1 MNVAEAAAE
10 VLKREG
16 VETLLAY
23 PLNSLI
29 EAAAAVDIRTIV
41 VRQERT
47 GIHMA
52 DAISR
57 ITSGDKVG
65 VFCMQTGPGTENS
78 FGAVAQA
85 YSEAVPLGRD
95 PRRRAARNDLGQ
107 ARIQRRAQFPAY
119 HQGRRAGDERRRYR
133 AGAAPRL
140 HPGAER
146 SAGAGAGR
154 DPAGHVDGG
163 ADRAGR
169 LQAGPPGAFRAG
181 RERGRCRRRD
191 ACFSPSGR

>member
-85 YSEAVPLGRD
+85 
-95 PRRRAARNDLGQ
+95 
-107 ARIQRRAQFPAY
+107 
-119 HQGRRAGDERRRYR
+119 
-133 AGAAPRL
+133 
-140 HPGAER
+140 
-146 SAGAGAGR
+146 
-154 DPAGHVDGG
+154 
-163 ADRAGR
+163 
-169 LQAGPPGAFRAG
+169 
-181 RERGRCRRRD
+181 
-191 ACFSPSGR
+191 